1 MASTRTLIV
10 IIYTLSQNL
19 DKKPKA
25 VIYGAGSIGYK
36 FYKQYNDKY
45 SFICYLDDNDKLDG
59 KKIDNIKI
67 INSKRII
74 NIIENYNI
82 DYLFVCF
89 PEINLKI
96 KNQIIEQI
104 SPYNV
109 GLKFITSILIDK
121 KNNKSLLKDIN
132 SVDMNNIVTREIE
145 WNENSIK
152 RLISG
157 KTVLVTGAGGSIGS
171 ELCRQLIRYDPK
183 NIIAIDNS
191 EYNLYEINFELSNLI
206 KSNNIGLNFQT
217 ILANMENLE
226 FLEFLFSKYKIN
238 IIFHTAAYKHVPLLE
253 NNVFSAVKNNIFNT
267 VNLVEIASKYNV
279 NNFTFI

>member
-132 SVDMNNIVTREIE
+132 SVDMNNIVT
-145 WNENSIK
+145 
-152 RLISG
+152 
-157 KTVLVTGAGGSIGS
+157 
-171 ELCRQLIRYDPK
+171 
-183 NIIAIDNS
+183 
-191 EYNLYEINFELSNLI
+191 
-206 KSNNIGLNFQT
+206 
-217 ILANMENLE
+217 
-226 FLEFLFSKYKIN
+226 
-238 IIFHTAAYKHVPLLE
+238 
-253 NNVFSAVKNNIFNT
+253 
-267 VNLVEIASKYNV
+267 
-279 NNFTFI
+279 